1 MEATE
6 ILKKYWGYDQF
17 RFPQDKII
25 ASVLE
30 KKDTLAILPTGG
42 GKSLCFQVPAIINE
56 GVCLVV
62 SPLIALM
69 QDQVNNLNSRGI
81 KALALTGSIA
91 FTDLE
96 RLLGNAINGAYK
108 FLYLSPERLQNPL
121 VKESL
126 KAMKINLIAIDEAHC
141 ISHWGKDFRP
151 AYLDCKQLK
160 EWLPNTPMI
169 ALTASATPE
178 IQRDII
184 ENLQMYR
191 PEVIKKT
198 LRRDNLAYFVY
209 NVEDKD
215 TRLEQILRKNKGSC
229 IVYVRNRQGTID
241 LSNMLIS
248 KGFSATF
255 YHGGLPSE
263 EKKLNMEMWLVGDV
277 QVMVATNAFGM
288 GIDKPNVRTIVHWNL
303 PTSLEDYFQEAG
315 RAGRDGQK
323 AFAITLFNENDVQKL
338 EYSTQIS
345 QIDIDF
351 LKRFYNKL
359 CNYFYIAYGEGSG
372 LSFSF
377 SLADFAQ
384 RYQFDA
390 VQVFQSLE
398 ILDRNSVISFS
409 QSFQRKATLKIIVS
423 PNNVRNYVDKN
434 PSEKE
439 LLYHLMRSYTGIY
452 ENFISF
458 EVEKMAQQLYLSPR
472 DILQQLERLNGTI
485 IQYKAQ
491 NTDCEITFLM
501 PREDDRTIY
510 FIAPQ
515 IKWFNDRKRQ
525 QTQAVLNYMRNTTQ
539 CHERY
544 LLDYFGEDN
553 GQNCGICG
561 FCIDQKY
568 KNEPKNTDHTSLILE
583 LLRQTPMSASE
594 ICQKIELLENEVLKR
609 LQQLT
614 DTRKISKNTFNQYFL
629 L

>member
-42 GKSLCFQVPAIINE
+42 GKSLCFQIPAMMNE
-56 GVCLVV
+56 GICLVV

-184 ENLQMYR
+184 DNLQMQR
-191 PEVIKKT
+191 PEIIKKT

-229 IVYVRNRQGTID
+229 IVYVRNRQVTID

-288 GIDKPNVRTIVHWNL
+288 GIDKPNVRTIIHWNL

-338 EYSTQIS
+338 EYAAQIS

-384 RYQFDA
+384 RYQFDT

-525 QTQAVLNYMRNTTQ
+525 QTQAVLTYMRNTTQ

-583 LLRQTPMSASE
+583 LLRQMPMSASE
-594 ICQKIELLENEVLKR
+594 ICQKIELPENEVLKR